1 MRQGELSGL
10 PVSALPASPSMSCDR
25 QLCVIG
31 PVCRV
36 EVSVAALLS
45 LPEAQL
51 APLEKAY
58 AQARSAKRLATMLG
72 GAVLLVC
79 MAASWWAAEVDVAKL
94 WTNIGRFGSYIV
106 RIFYLDNGQPVWTD
120 LREWYWGFWRWL
132 RIIGE
137 TLVIAYLG
145 TVLGAAGAFVLCFL
159 SARNL
164 VSNPFV
170 RISAQRFLEF
180 CRTVPEL
187 VFALTFVVA
196 FGLGPLPGVLAL
208 MIHTFGALG
217 KQFAEVVENI
227 DMKPFEGVT
236 ATGATWTESVRYAA
250 LPQVLSHFASYGL
263 LRFEINVR
271 GAAIMG
277 FVGAG
282 GIGQDLLEA
291 IRKFY
296 YSDVSA
302 MLLMIVATVVVID
315 LITERVRFALL
326 GQERRT

>member
-1 MRQGELSGL
+1 VATTVPVL
-10 PVSALPASPSMSCDR
+10 PP
-25 QLCVIG
+25 
-31 PVCRV
+31 
-36 EVSVAALLS
+36 
-45 LPEAQL
+45 AQL
-51 APLEKAY
+51 EGLQRSY
-58 AQARSAKRLATMLG
+58 AMALAAKRAQTLI
-72 GAVLLVC
+72 GALILIAC
-79 MAASWWAAEVDVAKL
+79 IAAAVVMAEVDVVKMATHIDRF
-94 WTNIGRFGSYIV
+94 WNYIGR
-106 RIFYLDNGQPVWTD
+106 IFILDNGQPVWTD
-120 LREWYWGFWRWL
+120 VAEWYWGLWKWAKK
-132 RIIGE
+132 IGE

-145 TVLGAAGAFVLCFL
+145 TALGAVGAFVLCFL
-159 SARNL
+159 AS
-164 VSNPFV
+164 SNIVASRTTVFV
-170 RISAQRFLEF
+170 TRRFLEF

-196 FGLGPLPGVLAL
+196 FGLGPVPGVLAIA
-208 MIHTFGALG
+208 IHTFGALG

-236 ATGATWTESVRYAA
+236 STGATWVEAVRFAA
-250 LPQVLSHFASYGL
+250 VPQVISNFASYGL

-302 MLLMIVATVVVID
+302 MLLMIIATVVVID
-315 LITERVRFALL
+315 MATERVRHALL
-326 GQERRT
+326 GRERAR